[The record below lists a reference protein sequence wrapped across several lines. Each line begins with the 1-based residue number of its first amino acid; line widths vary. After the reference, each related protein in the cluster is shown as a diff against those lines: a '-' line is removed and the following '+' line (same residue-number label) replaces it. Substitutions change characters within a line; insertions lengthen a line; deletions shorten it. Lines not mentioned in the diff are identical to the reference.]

1 MPRDIITRLINCKID
16 LLITPSESQV
26 NITFPVVASVFLEKI
41 LAGLADSKKSSKVL
55 YSAMN
60 LDLKFSN
67 SYASNDWLSSLMAV
81 AVEL

>member
-1 MPRDIITRLINCKID
+1 MVRDMITRLINCKIN

-26 NITFPVVASVFLEKI
+26 NIAFPVVASVFLEKI

-67 SYASNDWLSSLMAV
+67 SHASNDWLSSLMAV